1 MYLHSIVFSF
11 FLFPATQHGFEVSSM
26 VTAADV
32 RSHQCWQCD
41 WSGEC
46 GFVDVA
52 RTQLYTIDEY
62 GLVTGEAAMRAE
74 IAAHGPIA
82 CSLNSE
88 ASAFNDY
95 RGGVI
100 RCDRA
105 LPECAL
111 PIDHVV
117 VIVGWGQDAATGLE
131 YWIGRNAYGTTW
143 GEGAGG
149 GWFRLERGV
158 NALSMEANPC
168 SWGTPA
174 KADVARALKQFQLSK

>member
-1 MYLHSIVFSF
+1 MIYMQLYSVISSVY
-11 FLFPATQHGFEVSSM
+11 QHGFEVSAM
-26 VTAADV
+26 TAPADV

-41 WSGEC
+41 WSGAC

-52 RTQLYTIDEY
+52 RTQLYAIDEY
-62 GLVTGEAAMRAE
+62 GSVTGEAAMRAE
-74 IAAHGPIA
+74 IAARGPIA

-88 ASAFNDY
+88 ARAFDQY

-105 LPECAL
+105 LPECSL
-111 PIDHVV
+111 PTDHVV

-158 NALSMEANPC
+158 NALNMEAHAC

-174 KADVARALKQFQLSK
+174 KADVERAVKQFELSK